1 MVSARASSPFASDHC
16 SMRFVSAV
24 ARSFVADVP
33 ARVVCFFLGIGAS
46 GCESP
51 GKGVLAGASVRL
63 PALGRA
69 MRAAAVRIKAPNT
82 ADVR

>member
-1 MVSARASSPFASDHC
+1 MVSARASLSFASDHC
-16 SMRFVSAV
+16 SMRFVSAAV
-24 ARSFVADVP
+24 AGSFVADVP

-46 GCESP
+46 GYESP
-51 GKGVLAGASVRL
+51 GKGVLAGAR
-63 PALGRA
+63 RA